1 MSSKRCVCAVCT
13 RLLFFSFSKP
23 QIDER
28 ERERLAKEQADLAA
42 RAVVGRLP
50 NQTARLSMQKMSLV
64 RGTNVLPPVG
74 ELQSSGNGSS
84 AQTGGNTAFF
94 NNLMSDKS
102 KPVKS
107 DVLDVNLNDPA
118 LEEKYK
124 FLKTFVYSKN

>member
-94 NNLMSDKS
+94 NNLMAELDGDG
-102 KPVKS
+102 PVVDAERESILTKVAS
-107 DVLDVNLNDPA
+107 RP
-118 LEEKYK
+118 
-124 FLKTFVYSKN
+124 TMIRSRPRG